1 VALLLAPQA
10 WTFNRMY
17 GGMLSG
23 PGGVSITEFLL

>member
-10 WTFNRMY
+10 WTFNRMH

-23 PGGVSITEFLL
+23 PGDVSIPEILS